1 MMLANLSDEELLS
14 SLASICFETRRL
26 LGRLLLHLIEVEDRR
41 LDLRSACSSLY
52 DFCQRRLGMSESEA
66 VRRIEAARLVKRF
79 PALLG
84 HLERGDIHLT
94 GLLLLREYLT
104 EQNFEALISAARGK
118 SKREIQDL
126 IAAMSPRSDVFATVT
141 ELTSPAASAQ
151 GIRSGEATP
160 QPSPAHSPAH
170 VAPEVAPR
178 AKVEP

>member
-94 GLLLLREYLT
+94 GLLLLREHFT
-104 EQNFEALISAARGK
+104 AENVEALMAAARGK
-118 SKREIQDL
+118 SKREIQDI

-141 ELTSPAASAQ
+141 ELAPP
-151 GIRSGEATP
+151 GATARDTAVCDGAN
-160 QPSPAHSPAH
+160 QPSPAQ
-170 VAPEVAPR
+170 VAPPAAPL
-178 AKVEP
+178 AGP